1 GNSPLYRDDIEY
13 QSRRYFENRTRLL
26 GWLDTHAGR
35 DSARPLSVSG
45 DDFEKGLRAG
55 PVAMKLANRDYFTW
69 RNDSRQENAA
79 THTARCRSPSCRAAR
94 AEHETAFQECA
105 PTPGHPRTRPLPFP
119 RERVRD
125 ARRRT
130 TSSHSPH
137 RHRLT

>member
-1 GNSPLYRDDIEY
+1 MCIYWKDSLELRDRDLGDPQPEMRNERIDEEPNRSGNSPLYRDDIEY

-79 THTARCRSPSCRAAR
+79 THTARCRLPSCRVAR
-94 AEHETAFQECA
+94 AEHETAFQE
-105 PTPGHPRTRPLPFP
+105 
-119 RERVRD
+119 
-125 ARRRT
+125 
-130 TSSHSPH
+130 
-137 RHRLT
+137 